1 MEYSIRVQLPTGGIL
16 AVNHQDKMVIQKL
29 VAAFILKKQ
38 CHMVDVKTLDN
49 ETVINMRRESK

>member
-1 MEYSIRVQLPTGGIL
+1 MEYLIRVQLPTGGIL

-38 CHMVDVKTLDN
+38 CHMVDVQEHDN
-49 ETVINMRRESK
+49 QTVINMRRESK